1 MAWSIPSLANHSS
14 LGIMEWT
21 LTQSWWRT
29 PEMTAMWQDHV
40 GRVLLK
46 PGRQQ
51 HHCRRHKLGSGC
63 STGRNFQ
70 RKHSIWSGSCNDV
83 KQVSPG
89 MPSYSSNTLGF
100 DGSRYQEA
108 LLTAEYG
115 VVCANLSHDYKEAVS
130 YNLRKNK
137 ADVIEQETVFI
148 QYTVHV
154 TVCSWQV
161 DSSRPCRPS
170 HWVCQLYQPF
180 WFCVL
185 VLV

>member
-1 MAWSIPSLANHSS
+1 
-14 LGIMEWT
+14 
-21 LTQSWWRT
+21 
-29 PEMTAMWQDHV
+29 
-40 GRVLLK
+40 
-46 PGRQQ
+46 
-51 HHCRRHKLGSGC
+51 
-63 STGRNFQ
+63 
-70 RKHSIWSGSCNDV
+70 
-83 KQVSPG
+83 

-161 DSSRPCRPS
+161 DSSR
-170 HWVCQLYQPF
+170 HVAQATGFVNFINPF
-180 WFCVL
+180 GSVFWCWCD
-185 VLV
+185 